1 MNSDGVAASMDLGD
15 LVALK
20 IQEWHATAKL
30 QGDQPLLR
38 IDNREEVGDAPFQ
51 FDAASGRLH
60 RRGCRALAAPSR
72 RPVYGVWQ
80 VGLHEW
86 KLACGQCKP
95 VAEDEK
101 TQDRSGAAD
110 LLFGFVSI
118 IAQFGGVLRERGR
131 EYRQSSPGRV
141 LNQQIETLYEGLGR
155 RERDIVD
162 TVLVSLDGLVT
173 KIRDLDRG
181 LNGANGMNG
190 MNGKNGTN
198 GMNGHG
204 GTQGN
209 GHDATRAAEDE
220 NGG

>member
-1 MNSDGVAASMDLGD
+1 MNSEGLGGPADLGD

-20 IQEWHATAKL
+20 IQEWHAAAKL
-30 QGDQPLLR
+30 GGDQPLVR
-38 IDNREEVGDAPFQ
+38 IDNREEVEEAPFQ

-80 VGLHEW
+80 VGLHGW
-86 KLACGQCKP
+86 KLACEQCKP
-95 VAEDEK
+95 VAEDGK
-101 TQDRSGAAD
+101 AQDRSGTAD

-131 EYRQSSPGRV
+131 EYRQSSPGRL
-141 LNQQIETLYEGLGR
+141 LNQQIETLYQGLDR
-155 RERDIVD
+155 RERDMVD
-162 TVLVSLDGLVT
+162 TILVSIDGLVT
-173 KIRDLDRG
+173 RIRELERSLD
-181 LNGANGMNG
+181 GMNR
-190 MNGKNGTN
+190 MNGTN

-209 GHDATRAAEDE
+209 GHDADRAAEDE
-220 NGG
+220 SGG

>member
-1 MNSDGVAASMDLGD
+1 MSSEGLGSTDLGD

-20 IQEWHATAKL
+20 IQEWHAAAKL
-30 QGDQPLLR
+30 EGDQPLLR
-38 IDNREEVGDAPFQ
+38 IDNREEVEEAPFQ

-60 RRGCRALAAPSR
+60 RRGCHALAAPSR

-86 KLACGQCKP
+86 TLACARCKP
-95 VAEDEK
+95 VAENDDA
-101 TQDRSGAAD
+101 QDRSAAAD

-118 IAQFGGVLRERGR
+118 VAQFGGVLRERGR

-141 LNQQIETLYEGLGR
+141 LNQQIETLYQGLGR

-173 KIRDLDRG
+173 RIRDIDRG
-181 LNGANGMNG
+181 LNGMNG
-190 MNGKNGTN
+190 TNGTNGTN

-209 GHDATRAAEDE
+209 GHDATGAAQDE
-220 NGG
+220 SGG